1 MLPCQRKQQLFLTTP
16 LLTAA
21 LSSPPPKKNTLLL
34 MPPHTRSKM
43 RADVICAMRWEQRR
57 APRDLPVPQEAAFA
71 AAYGR
76 ALDEYMGFGDAGVGM
91 DLTTVRLFRWLAG
104 WLMLAG
110 WVADAGWLAGW
121 WWWWWC
127 SAAAAAALQCC
138 TALRCAVDAARQAA
152 IAAFSLPD
160 RPLLPTP
167 PPSSIQTQ
175 DLHPPKDA
183 CVKVRVLRS
192 HGSMALSHS
201 AKVALVKGS
210 VHSMQCSEA
219 EPLIRKGVLQVLD
232 GNV

>member
-1 MLPCQRKQQLFLTTP
+1 
-16 LLTAA
+16 
-21 LSSPPPKKNTLLL
+21 

-138 TALRCAVDAARQAA
+138 TALRCAALLMLHAK
-152 IAAFSLPD
+152 L
-160 RPLLPTP
+160 PLLPSPSLTARCFQP